1 MWRGYNTVASPGSG
15 GFKALSLQFDDVQ
28 GATSIPVTDLFT
40 VANPKGGLVFAGGA
54 DQIWIYDIAGG
65 WNKYYYRT
73 ANKNWC
79 KQGTT
84 TTTTDT
90 LDRTSGSTIFFRR
103 ANGAAAT
110 TLTLSGAVKEF
121 TAQAVYSGIAPGSFR
136 FIAYPWPKAFA
147 LNELKNCQSAVK
159 GGLVFAGGAD
169 QVWTYNM
176 ENNNWEKYFY
186 SSSKKGYVL
195 KGGSTVT
202 DAVVPAGEGFFFRRA
217 TGAATETI
225 TFTYSED

>member
-1 MWRGYNTVASPGSG
+1 M
-15 GFKALSLQFDDVQ
+15 Q
-28 GATSIPVTDLFT
+28 GVTSIPVTELFT
-40 VANPKGGLVFAGGA
+40 VASPKGGLSFANAA
-54 DQIWIYDIAGG
+54 DQIWVYDIAGG

-79 KQGTT
+79 KQGTS

-90 LDRTSGSTIFFRR
+90 LDRNSGATVFFRR
-103 ANGAAAT
+103 ATGSAAT

-121 TAQAVYSGIAPGSFR
+121 SAQTVYSGIAAGTFR
-136 FIAYPWPKAFA
+136 FIAYPWPVAFP
-147 LNELKNCQSAVK
+147 LNNLKNCQTSVK
-159 GGLVFAGGAD
+159 GGLSFANAAD
-169 QVWTYNM
+169 QVWTYDM
-176 ENNNWEKYFY
+176 SNNNWVKYFY
-186 SSSKKGYVL
+186 SSAKKGYVL